1 MLGEIAPL
9 NSRPAWIPASHASHA
24 SRSCSFRFFFPFFRE
39 ALVASCRPQE
49 VSHAYE
55 VLADPIQRE
64 AKGKCVN
71 AVQRGRL

>member
-1 MLGEIAPL
+1 
-9 NSRPAWIPASHASHA
+9 
-24 SRSCSFRFFFPFFRE
+24 
-39 ALVASCRPQE
+39 